1 VPDAT
6 TDAFACV
13 DGDHLPGGGDAGSF
27 DLQAGVF
34 NHAVESDRL
43 HLRSESVESPKPVE

>member
-13 DGDHLPGGGDAGSF
+13 DGDHLPGGGNAGSF
-27 DLQAGVF
+27 DLQARVF

-43 HLRSESVESPKPVE
+43 HLRSESIEPPKPVE